1 MFIDTNYFLR
11 YFLHDIQEQNL
22 LVEDFFIKA
31 FDEKIILVTSTIVFF
46 EVYWVL
52 SDKFY
57 KKSKEE
63 AVLFLKKMLELRFIE
78 LKERDILVH
87 ALTLFERT
95 NLDLEDCYNLFYAK
109 THRVNEFKTFDKK
122 LAKEFSKTTI

>member
-1 MFIDTNYFLR
+1 
-11 YFLHDIQEQNL
+11 
-22 LVEDFFIKA
+22 
-31 FDEKIILVTSTIVFF
+31 
-46 EVYWVL
+46 
-52 SDKFY
+52 
-57 KKSKEE
+57 
-63 AVLFLKKMLELRFIE
+63 MLELRFIE